1 MNRSD
6 VNALYGKANNIYSG
20 KLLNLVLS
28 LIRRWYLMTSKS
40 LLE

>member
-28 LIRRWYLMTSKS
+28 S
-40 LLE
+40 LSLSLSLYGI